1 MPRFGEFFE
10 NPIFFVG
17 DNPVQS
23 AGAHLVFLYVEQL

>member
-17 DNPVQS
+17 DNPVKS
-23 AGAHLVFLYVEQL
+23 ADAI